1 MEIAFQNSTY
11 SRANIV
17 RGTTSKDVNH
27 DICTIN
33 DATKCMNNDILF
45 DKCLDHFIVCV
56 KKKRWKHVFGQR
68 IDYGW
73 SCDSYLG
80 DVVNKAKQLALMSSP
95 CLLTHDMPYNLL
107 IFHASRASSL
117 LFVHVV
123 ILED

>member
-1 MEIAFQNSTY
+1 MPMEIAFQNSTY

-56 KKKRWKHVFGQR
+56 KKKGGNMSLDNVLIMDGHVTR
-68 IDYGW
+68 T
-73 SCDSYLG
+73 L
-80 DVVNKAKQLALMSSP
+80 VM
-95 CLLTHDMPYNLL
+95 
-107 IFHASRASSL
+107 
-117 LFVHVV
+117 
-123 ILED
+123 